1 MLRHPALF
9 GLTLLACGRVDA
21 APTADVHTSAP
32 VVVELFTS
40 QGCSSCPPA
49 EALLSEIATAGT
61 TAGRT
66 VIPLAYHVDY
76 WNDLGWTDP
85 SSSPAWSERQQRYAA
100 ARGDSRVYTPQLV
113 VAGGRH
119 VVGSQ
124 RRAVEA
130 AIAGAPRQLR
140 IDASATRTG
149 DTLHVRATA
158 PAGAEAWLAVW
169 EDGAATDIRRGEN
182 AGLHL
187 REDRVVRRLVR
198 VAAAGATG
206 TTDVALDPRWRRVG
220 AVVLA
225 QRPDTLAIVGATVA
239 LLE

>member
-9 GLTLLACGRVDA
+9 ALSLLACGRVDA
-21 APTADVHTSAP
+21 APAADVRTSAP
-32 VVVELFTS
+32 VVIELFTS

-66 VIPLAYHVDY
+66 VVPLAFHVDY

-100 ARGDSRVYTPQLV
+100 ARRDSRVYTPQLV
-113 VAGGRH
+113 VAGERH

-124 RRAVEA
+124 RGAVEA
-130 AIAGAPRQLR
+130 AIAAAGPQVRVE
-140 IDASATRTG
+140 ASATRTG
-149 DTLHVRATA
+149 DSLHVTATA
-158 PAGAEAWLAVW
+158 PAGADAWLAVW
-169 EDGAATDIRRGEN
+169 QDGVTTAIPRGEN
-182 AGLHL
+182 AGLRL

-198 VAAAGATG
+198 VATAGSKG
-206 TTDVALDPRWRRVG
+206 TLDVALDRRWQRTG
-220 AVVLA
+220 AVVFA
-225 QRPDTLAIVGATVA
+225 QRADTLAIVGATVIA
-239 LLE
+239 P